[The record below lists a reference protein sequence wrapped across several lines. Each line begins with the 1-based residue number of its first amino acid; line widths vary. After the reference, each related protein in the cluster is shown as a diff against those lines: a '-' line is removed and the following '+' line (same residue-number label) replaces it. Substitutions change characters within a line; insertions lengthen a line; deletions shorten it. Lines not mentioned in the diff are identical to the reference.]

1 MLMTPAD
8 YEHLVGEYF
17 RRLGYRVTVT
27 PASNDHGIDIIA
39 TRGNEKIA
47 IQAKMYG
54 GT

>member
-1 MLMTPAD
+1 MTPAD

-27 PASNDHGIDIIA
+27 PASNDYGIDIIA

>member
-39 TRGNEKIA
+39 TKENF
-47 IQAKMYG
+47 
-54 GT
+54 

>member
-1 MLMTPAD
+1 MTPAD
-8 YEHLVGEYF
+8 YEHLVGEHF
-17 RRLGYRVTVT
+17 RRLGYHVTVT
-27 PASNDHGIDIIA
+27 PASNDYGIDIIA